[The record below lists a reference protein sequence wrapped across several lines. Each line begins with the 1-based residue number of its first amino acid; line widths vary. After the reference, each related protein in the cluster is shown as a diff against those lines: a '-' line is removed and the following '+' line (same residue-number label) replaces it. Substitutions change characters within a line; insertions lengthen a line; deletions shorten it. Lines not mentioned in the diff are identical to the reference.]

1 VTAVAK
7 DRKKRLG
14 DAPALPVLV
23 LSGLST
29 VDQFDTAAFGL
40 LAPEIVA
47 DFHTDATTFGFIL
60 LPQLLLA
67 LVLPLVF
74 GYIADRTSRVRLT
87 IVGAVLWVISGFLSG
102 IAPTVVLLGVFRL
115 LSSIAK
121 GPAPAHQS
129 LLADY
134 YPTEARGFAFALYN
148 ASFRIGPSVGLLA
161 AGFIGQ
167 YWGWRQAFIILTLP
181 GVVLTLLAL
190 RMREPVRGLID
201 AQEAGESEAPQQ
213 STLGPIRAA
222 RLLLKTPTFKRMCWA
237 TAVTFAAVVGS
248 GVALSFYFHTVFDV
262 QAGMR
267 GVFDFIPL
275 PVSLVTLFAGG
286 AYAQRLLS
294 EGRSKKVV
302 QLTSLML
309 AIGGALFAGM
319 AYAPVVWVAV
329 LASTAAVAVS
339 TFAMLPLQLLLARL
353 VPAHIRSQGFGIF
366 GFFQFAFTGIAL
378 LYGLS
383 LGDRLGFRAT
393 ILAFVPML
401 LFGAFLMWTATFT
414 VARDIQRM
422 DDTAMAQ
429 LHARRRQAEGPGQAY
444 VLDVRGVNAGYGNV
458 QILFDVDFHVRTGE
472 VVALLGTNGAGK
484 STLLRVISG
493 LLTPTTGTILLDGDD
508 ITGLDT
514 ELTAQ
519 RGVIQ
524 VPGGRGVFP
533 GLSVARNLELGTY
546 LYWSEPD
553 YVEQAQRDV
562 LELFPRLG
570 ERMKQPAGTLSGGEQ
585 QMLTLAQ
592 SLMSRPRILMIDEL
606 SLGLAPIV
614 VQELL
619 VAVREIAARGTPIV
633 LVEQSVNIA
642 MTLADRAYFLEK
654 GEVRFDGA
662 TSELMERGDLLRS
675 IFLEGAGTKMGAGTK
690 LGAGS

>member
-1 VTAVAK
+1 MSPVSGK
-7 DRKKRLG
+7 RRLG
-14 DAPALPVLV
+14 GAPALPVFV
-23 LSGLST
+23 LAGLST

-47 DFHTDATTFGFIL
+47 DFHADATTFGFIL

-87 IVGAVLWVISGFLSG
+87 VFGAALWVISGFLSG
-102 IAPTVVLLGVFRL
+102 IAPTIAVLGAFRL
-115 LSSIAK
+115 LAAIAK
-121 GPAPAHQS
+121 GPGPAHQS

-134 YPTEARGFAFALYN
+134 YPTEARGFAYAMYN
-148 ASFRIGPSVGLLA
+148 ASFQLGPAVGLLA

-167 YWGWRQAFIILTLP
+167 YWGWRQAFIILALP

-190 RMREPVRGLID
+190 RMRDPVRGLID

-213 STLGPIRAA
+213 SALGPIRAA
-222 RLLLKTPTFKRMCWA
+222 RLLLKTPTFKRLCWA
-237 TAVTFAAVVGS
+237 TAVTFSAVVGS
-248 GVALSFYFHTVFDV
+248 GVTLSFYFSTVFDV
-262 QAGMR
+262 GAGLR
-267 GVFDFIPL
+267 GVFNFMPL
-275 PVSLVTLFAGG
+275 PFSLLTLFAGG
-286 AYAQRLLS
+286 AYAQRLLTA
-294 EGRSKKVV
+294 GKSKKVV
-302 QLTSLML
+302 QLSALML
-309 AIGGALFAGM
+309 AIGGSLFAGL
-319 AYAPVVWVAV
+319 AFAPAVWVAV

-339 TFAMLPLQLLLARL
+339 TFAVLPLQLLLARL

-378 LYGLS
+378 LFGLS

-393 ILAFVPML
+393 ILIFVPL
-401 LFGAFLMWTATFT
+401 LLLGAFLMWTATFS

-422 DDTAMAQ
+422 DDTAMAK
-429 LHARRRQAEGPGQAY
+429 LHARRRQAEGGDTD
-444 VLDVRGVNAGYGNV
+444 VLEVRGVNAGYGNV

-546 LYWSEPD
+546 LYWNEPD
-553 YVEQAQRDV
+553 YIEQAQRDV
-562 LELFPRLG
+562 LQLFPRLA

-619 VAVREIAARGTPIV
+619 VAVREISARGTPIV

-642 MTLADRAYFLEK
+642 LTLADRAYFLEK

-662 TSELMERGDLLRS
+662 TRELMERGDLLRS
-675 IFLEGAGTKMGAGTK
+675 IFLEGAGTKMGTGT
-690 LGAGS
+690 